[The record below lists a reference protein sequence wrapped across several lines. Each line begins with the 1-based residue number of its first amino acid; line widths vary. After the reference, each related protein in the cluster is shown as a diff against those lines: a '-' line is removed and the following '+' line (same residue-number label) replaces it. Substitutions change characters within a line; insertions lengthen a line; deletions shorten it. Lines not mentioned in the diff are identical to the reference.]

1 MASHAARHKNCSSE
15 ERRALTEA
23 SRPPSPGALRG
34 PIALYAKA
42 EGDQPVLRISQIA
55 SPDATVTLRLEGQ
68 VRGPWVEARFRVYDQ
83 VLATGCARSLDGTE
97 VSCLDRQGVALC
109 RRLRARQVA
118 VRHDAPFVAEQWPG
132 EGV

>member
-1 MASHAARHKNCSSE
+1 M
-15 ERRALTEA
+15 
-23 SRPPSPGALRG
+23 SR
-34 PIALYAKA
+34 
-42 EGDQPVLRISQIA
+42 VA
-55 SPDATVTLRLEGQ
+55 SPDAAVTLRLEGQ

-97 VSCLDRQGVALC
+97 VSSLDRQGVALC

-118 VRHDAPFVAEQWPG
+118 VLHDSPFVAEQWPG